1 MPVAVDSMNS
11 ITARI
16 IGAML
21 LVALATIGIPAAFTL
36 FSAENQFKQPNERR
50 REFSDVFRSVEILCR
65 DKPPTGLVCP
75 APRDD
80 SPITAKNPSGAEPL
94 SAILAPPLK
103 PSGGRSR
110 EPNRNPIF
118 AFVDPRPWVQQTV
131 LFGVGISLV
140 MAVGLALLLSRRIS
154 HPIQLVSLAAAKVAK
169 GDLSARAKVSGQD
182 ELGRLAQN
190 FNQMALGLEQQ
201 AVARQNL
208 FADIAHELRTPL
220 TAIKARLEALE
231 DGVMPL
237 EMEAIMRLSNQTKL
251 LERLVEDL
259 RLLSLADANA
269 LTLERHPS
277 DLTNLAKDTLEHFQ
291 AKAETKNIRLEF
303 HAASQLILPL
313 DASRIQ
319 QAIGNLLEN
328 ALTHTPS
335 GGSVSLTIH
344 KNLDQAEI
352 CVSDT
357 GTGIPPDALP
367 RIFERLYR
375 ADASRNRSTGGSGLG
390 LAIVKTIVELHHGTV
405 EASNSPETGAVFTL
419 TLPLES
425 K

>member
-1 MPVAVDSMNS
+1 MNS
-11 ITARI
+11 ITTRLI
-16 IGAML
+16 LAML
-21 LVALATIGIPAAFTL
+21 LVAFATIGIPAIFTL
-36 FSAENQFKQPNERR
+36 LSAENQFKQPNERR
-50 REFSDVFRSVEILCR
+50 REFAEVIRSVEALCR
-65 DKPPTGLVCP
+65 DKAPTGLVCP
-75 APRDD
+75 KPRDD
-80 SPITAKNPSGAEPL
+80 SPIITQNPVHTQPL
-94 SAILAPPLK
+94 SSVLL
-103 PSGGRSR
+103 SSLTTGGRSR
-110 EPNRNPIF
+110 DQNRNPIF

-140 MAVGLALLLSRRIS
+140 MAVSLALLLSRRIS
-154 HPIQLVSLAAAKVAK
+154 HPIQMVSLAASKVAQ
-169 GDLSARAKVSGQD
+169 GDLSARAKVIGQD

-201 AVARQNL
+201 ATARQNL

-220 TAIKARLEALE
+220 TAMKARLEALE

-237 EMEAIMRLSNQTKL
+237 EMDAILRLSNQTKL

-269 LTLERHPS
+269 LTLELHPT
-277 DLTNLAKDTLEHFQ
+277 DLTSVAKDTLEHFQ

-303 HAASQLILPL
+303 HATSQLILPL

-328 ALTHTPS
+328 ALTHTPN
-335 GGSVSLTIH
+335 GGSVSLTIQKH
-344 KNLDQAEI
+344 QNQAEI
-352 CVSDT
+352 QIADT
-357 GTGIPPDALP
+357 GTGIPPNSLP

-390 LAIVKTIVELHHGTV
+390 LAIVKTITELHQGTV
-405 EASNSPETGAVFTL
+405 EASNHPEGGAIFTL
-419 TLPLES
+419 ILPLES

>member
-1 MPVAVDSMNS
+1 MNS
-11 ITARI
+11 ITTRLI
-16 IGAML
+16 VAML
-21 LVALATIGIPAAFTL
+21 LVAFATIGIPAAFTL

-50 REFSDVFRSVEILCR
+50 REFSEVFRSVEVLCR
-65 DKPPTGLVCP
+65 TNPPTGLVCP
-75 APRDD
+75 TPRDD
-80 SPITAKNPSGAEPL
+80 SPVTTQIPSNSQPL
-94 SAILAPPLK
+94 SAILASPIK
-103 PSGGRSR
+103 SSGGRSR

-140 MAVGLALLLSRRIS
+140 MAIGLALLLSRRIS

-201 AVARQNL
+201 ATARQNL

-220 TAIKARLEALE
+220 TAMKARLEALE

-237 EMEAIMRLSNQTKL
+237 EMEAVLRLSGQTKL

-269 LTLERHPS
+269 LTLERHVT
-277 DLTNLAKDTLEHFQ
+277 DLTSLAKDTLEHFR
-291 AKAETKNIRLEF
+291 AKAESKNIRLEF
-303 HAASQLILPL
+303 HTSQSLSLSL
-313 DASRIQ
+313 DSNRIQ

-328 ALTHTPS
+328 AMTHTPN
-335 GGSVSLTIH
+335 GGTISLEVKKH
-344 KNLDQAEI
+344 LFQAEL

-357 GTGIPPDALP
+357 GSGIPPDALEK
-367 RIFERLYR
+367 IFERLYR

-390 LAIVKTIVELHHGTV
+390 LAIVKTITELHKGTV
-405 EASNSPETGAVFTL
+405 QAANRPEGGAIFKL
-419 TLPLES
+419 FLPLEG
-425 K
+425 

>member
-1 MPVAVDSMNS
+1 MNS
-11 ITARI
+11 IAARI

-21 LVALATIGIPAAFTL
+21 LVAFATIGIPAAFTL
-36 FSAENQFKQPNERR
+36 FSAENQFKQPNERK
-50 REFSDVFRSVEILCR
+50 REFSEVMRSVEALCR
-65 DKPPTGLVCP
+65 GVVPSGLVCP
-75 APRDD
+75 KPRDD
-80 SPITAKNPSGAEPL
+80 APLDKTNPVTAQPLGAVLPT
-94 SAILAPPLK
+94 SIRNN
-103 PSGGRSR
+103 GRSR
-110 EPNRNPIF
+110 EDNRNPIF

-140 MAVGLALLLSRRIS
+140 MAIGLALLLSKRIS
-154 HPIQLVSLAAAKVAK
+154 QPIQLVSLAAAKVAK

-201 AVARQNL
+201 ATARQNL

-220 TAIKARLEALE
+220 TAMKARLEALE

-237 EMEAIMRLSNQTKL
+237 EMDAILRLSNQTKL

-269 LTLERHPS
+269 LTLELHPT

-303 HAASQLILPL
+303 HAALQLILPL

-319 QAIGNLLEN
+319 QTIGNLLEN

-335 GGSVSLTIH
+335 GGTVSLTVQKH
-344 KNLDQAEI
+344 QNQAEI
-352 CVSDT
+352 CVADT

-390 LAIVKTIVELHHGTV
+390 LAIVKTITELHYGTV

-419 TLPLES
+419 ILPLES